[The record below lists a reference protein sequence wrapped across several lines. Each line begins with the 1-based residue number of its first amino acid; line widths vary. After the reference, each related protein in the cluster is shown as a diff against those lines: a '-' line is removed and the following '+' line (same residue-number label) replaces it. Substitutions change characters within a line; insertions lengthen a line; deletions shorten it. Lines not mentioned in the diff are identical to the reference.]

1 MHILRARTHTQLA
14 STHQN
19 ILGKHYANIVYRV
32 SGSRAYAAVQVVE
45 QLAPH
50 CHGCVLRTGY
60 EQQESEKNMHYC
72 YIVGPSLR
80 RESGCPQARF
90 R

>member
-32 SGSRAYAAVQVVE
+32 SGSRAYAAVRGVFSE
-45 QLAPH
+45 LAMSS
-50 CHGCVLRTGY
+50 R
-60 EQQESEKNMHYC
+60 
-72 YIVGPSLR
+72 SLKKTCITVILW
-80 RESGCPQARF
+80 GLV
-90 R
+90 